1 MALHDR
7 FGFIVTLVAFVGAL
21 AAAGALLRPAW
32 MPAVRVYLRLTVA
45 VIAVQMG
52 IGIMLVA
59 AGHRPAQGIH
69 WFYGAAMLLAMPIAF
84 AVGARMSAREQPWW
98 VVGGA
103 VATVLLATRA
113 LTTG

>member
-1 MALHDR
+1 MELHDR
-7 FGFIVTLVAFVGAL
+7 FGFIVAIVAMVGAL
-21 AAAGALLRPAW
+21 AAAAALVRPSW

-45 VIAVQMG
+45 VIAVQVV
-52 IGIMLVA
+52 IGIVLVA
-59 AGHRPAQGIH
+59 TGHRPAQGIH
-69 WFYGAAMLLAMPIAF
+69 WFYGAATVLAMPIAF
-84 AVGARMSAREQPWW
+84 TVGTRLPAREQPWW